1 MENQGLI
8 EEIAKSAAEETV
20 AALAIAKQ
28 MGIVN
33 SQAELTGLIASGI
46 ETAIEEYVVRLENLS
61 KIIIDDASIIRKGSD
76 SN

>member
-33 SQAELTGLIASGI
+33 SQAELTVLIASGI